1 MEEQPVWFGCS
12 RERGRTVLREKGG
25 EGGKEDWDSSRGCD
39 EGLNKELRSESAH
52 WDEHKHGFMKL
63 SSN

>member
-25 EGGKEDWDSSRGCD
+25 EGGKEDWDSSRGRA
-39 EGLNKELRSESAH
+39 ESFARSLGQSLH
-52 WDEHKHGFMKL
+52 TGMNKHGFMKL

>member
-12 RERGRTVLREKGG
+12 RECGRRVLREKAR
-25 EGGKEDWDSSRGCD
+25 KEDWDSSRGV
-39 EGLNKELRSESAH
+39 LRAYARSLGQSLH
-52 WDEHKHGFMKL
+52 TGMSKHGFTKL